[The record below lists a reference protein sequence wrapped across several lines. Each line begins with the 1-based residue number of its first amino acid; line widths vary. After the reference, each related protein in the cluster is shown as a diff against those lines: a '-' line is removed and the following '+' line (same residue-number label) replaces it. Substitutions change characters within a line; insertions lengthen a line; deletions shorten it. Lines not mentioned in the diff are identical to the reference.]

1 MRHPFFL
8 ICLMTACC
16 GALQAQEAPIEVNP
30 NRPTFA
36 SPSLTTQPGLA
47 EVEFGI
53 QQSYL
58 RDENTTFI
66 TPTLL
71 KLGIVKDFEI
81 RLSSNGY
88 LRYGFP
94 DAPSVSGSA
103 DLALGAQ
110 WCFIHDGL
118 LGTDMAV
125 QFTHKFATA
134 NAEKG
139 LGSGEAD
146 NTLGFFISR
155 DFGKNHV
162 DINFFETWLGQEG
175 GGTVRQP
182 AAALSV
188 SHAFTDVW
196 SMGGEVYTISGTRV
210 GSRIVSNLWYVGYKV
225 SSRLVLDTGVD
236 IGLNQ
241 GAQKY
246 SLFAGLTYGVGRFR
260 RP

>member
-1 MRHPFFL
+1 MRL
-8 ICLMTACC
+8 SIVGIGLMTLCC
-16 GALQAQEAPIEVNP
+16 GALKAQEAAIEVNP

-36 SPSLTTQPGLA
+36 SPSLTTQSGVA
-47 EVEFGI
+47 EVEFGV

-58 RDENTTFI
+58 RDESTAFSS
-66 TPTLL
+66 PTLL
-71 KLGIVKDFEI
+71 KLGIVKDFEV
-81 RLSSNGY
+81 RVSSNGY
-88 LRYGFP
+88 LRYGYP
-94 DAPSVSGSA
+94 DEPAVSGPA
-103 DLALGAQ
+103 DLALGLQ

-118 LGTDMAV
+118 LGADMAV

-134 NAEKG
+134 NASKG
-139 LGSGEAD
+139 LSSGEAD

-162 DINFFETWLGQEG
+162 DINVLETWLGQPD
-175 GGTVRQP
+175 GTIRQP
-182 AAALSV
+182 AAALSA
-188 SHAFTDVW
+188 SHGFTDVW
-196 SMGGEVYTISGTRV
+196 SMGGEVYTLGATRV
-210 GSRIVSNLWYVGYKV
+210 TSRIVSNLWYVAYKV

-246 SLFAGLTYGVGRFR
+246 SVFAGLTYGIGRFH